1 MSLEVRP
8 HIIFI
13 LSDQHNPNLIGAA
26 GHPYVRTPH
35 IDQLLASGISLEN
48 CYCASPLCVP
58 SRASLLSGRLPS
70 HTGVYNNL
78 QALRSDE
85 PTFVHAL
92 AVAGYETTLVGR
104 MHFNGPDQRHGYMNR
119 LVGDITPS
127 APGRG
132 LRERQY
138 GDLTGTPGQSRIA
151 IEKSGG
157 GNSAVLQFD
166 RAVTDAAIA
175 HLADRKTSDP
185 IFMTVGYY
193 GPHCPFVAPP
203 DFFRHYFNALPIPE
217 MSSETEKAGRHPAI
231 RQWIANRGV
240 ENVTAAELHRVR
252 AAYCGMVEY
261 LDGLIGEVLGA
272 AERYLGTENV
282 LIVYTSDHG
291 ESLGAHGLFW
301 KSNFYEESARV
312 PLVFSW
318 PGTIPAG
325 RTTDALTSLLDVA
338 PTFLSLA
345 GATSLP
351 QVDGVDLSLGLRR
364 GALVDDGRVVISELA
379 DIKGD
384 SPSAMIRQGRWK
396 LVKHHGYENVQLFDL
411 ENDAAETDDLGCAPE
426 LAPVRDGLLSIL
438 GQYWDGDRAQKSSH
452 LAQMNGA
459 VLRDFAR
466 KTDLAGCD
474 EWYGDQAGN
483 FITV

>member
-1 MSLEVRP
+1 MPYDTPP
-8 HIIFI
+8 HIVFI
-13 LSDQHNPNLIGAA
+13 LSDQHNADVIGAA
-26 GHPYVRTPH
+26 RNPHIRTPSL
-35 IDQLLASGISLEN
+35 DRLYASGMAFEN

-58 SRASLLSGRLPS
+58 SRAALLSGRMPS
-70 HTGVYNNL
+70 ATGVYNNM

-92 AVAGYETTLVGR
+92 ALAGYETTLVGR

-138 GDLTGTPGQSRIA
+138 GDLLGTQGQSRIA
-151 IEKSGG
+151 IEKAGG

-166 RAVTDAAIA
+166 RAVTDAAVA
-175 HLADRKTSDP
+175 HLAARETEAP
-185 IFMTVGYY
+185 IFLTVGYY

-203 DFFRHYFNALPIPE
+203 ELFQHYLDVLPSPDVP
-217 MSSETEKAGRHPAI
+217 TEAERCELHPAI
-231 RQWIANRGV
+231 RQWIANRAVGD
-240 ENVTAAELHRVR
+240 VTAAELQRVR
-252 AAYCGMVEY
+252 AAYFGMVEY
-261 LDGLIGEVLGA
+261 LDGLIGEVLA
-272 AERYLGTENV
+272 AVERHLGTDNV
-282 LIVYTSDHG
+282 LIVYASDHG

-318 PGTIPAG
+318 RGTIPAG
-325 RTTDALTSLLDVA
+325 KVTRAATSLLDLA
-338 PTFLSLA
+338 PTLISVA
-345 GATSLP
+345 GGAALP
-351 QVDGVDLSLGLRR
+351 AVDGKDLSQALRS
-364 GALVDDGRVVISELA
+364 GELAEDGRAVISELA

-396 LVKHHGYENVQLFDL
+396 LVQHHGYEHVQLFDL
-411 ENDAAETDDLGCAPE
+411 YADPDETTDLG
-426 LAPVRDGLLSIL
+426 RDSRYSSERLKLLSTL
-438 GQYWDGDRAQKSSH
+438 GEYWDGDRVKSASA
-452 LAQMNGA
+452 LAEKNGA
-459 VLRDFAR
+459 VLREFAR
-466 KTDLAGCD
+466 KTQLAGSD

-483 FITV
+483 VITL